1 MSADNQDQSGKQPP
15 RRRAPIDWE
24 EIDRW
29 RHVPGPEKVLIGLR
43 LQELARQLAL
53 AGIRHQHPEADERE
67 VLRLLRERMELRR

>member
-1 MSADNQDQSGKQPP
+1 MSDGNLASEQEPT
-15 RRRAPIDWE
+15 RRYPPIDWE

-53 AGIRHQHPEADERE
+53 AGIRHQHPEADEQE
-67 VLRLLRERMELRR
+67 ILRLLRERMVLRR